1 MYLRSNKRVISK
13 RPRSFGVVKKML
25 NRSLNESLNEKEG
38 VIMTRRMED
47 NNEGYVKSYK
57 LKKMPKITRNFTAFV
72 IDDQLKYLIG
82 NGDKND
88 PEKHNKPVL
97 GELGALY
104 DHFEQ
109 NGFKIIGI
117 ELKNK
122 HVEVPI
128 NTLFEG
134 ILENNPEDKH
144 IEKEEM
150 DKVQVAKGTSWMAT
164 EVVADRRF
172 NFSSQMS
179 IIRNKFDI
187 IHLQKACINA
197 RCGWVMI
204 KRLALKH
211 IESGREILNILNEV
225 KKQDAMQNQELYTAY
240 VETLGSEMSGIDNY
254 SPNNLEFLM
263 EGDCHNVYGYCC
275 QKVAGVKEQQTVSC
289 QGQGLFFSEE
299 AVV

>member
-1 MYLRSNKRVISK
+1 MR
-13 RPRSFGVVKKML
+13 
-25 NRSLNESLNEKEG
+25 
-38 VIMTRRMED
+38 TD
-47 NNEGYVKSYK
+47 NNQGYIKSYK
-57 LKKMPKITRNFTAFV
+57 LKKMPKVTRNFTAFV
-72 IDDQLKYLIG
+72 IDDELKYLIG

-97 GELGALY
+97 GELGAIY

-128 NTLFEG
+128 NTLFNG
-134 ILENNPEDKH
+134 ILETSQGDNKH
-144 IEKEEM
+144 VQEEEM
-150 DKVQVAKGTSWMAT
+150 SKVQVGKGTSWMAT
-164 EVVADRRF
+164 EVVADKRF

-197 RCGWVMI
+197 QCGWVMI
-204 KRLALKH
+204 KRLALRH

-225 KKQDAMQNQELYTAY
+225 KKLDAMQNQELYTAY
-240 VETLGSEMSGIDNY
+240 VETLEGRISGIDNY
-254 SPNNLEFLM
+254 SPNQLGFLM

-275 QKVAGVKEQQTVSC
+275 QKVAGIKESQTVSC

-299 AVV
+299 EAVV